1 MWIRCPDSNP
11 DERNTILFR
20 LSGFDTGFAD
30 LAILHADE
38 RIQTRIVLWKLFA
51 GACQRCIMD
60 SLEEEEATGG
70 VHMSVF
76 ICTTS
81 CVLSSNFY
89 RCNYTRTIQESGAM
103 VYFVKG
109 RG

>member
-51 GACQRCIMD
+51 GACQRCK
-60 SLEEEEATGG
+60 
-70 VHMSVF
+70 VF
-76 ICTTS
+76 FLLNES
-81 CVLSSNFY
+81 SPVLSYLHRSA
-89 RCNYTRTIQESGAM
+89 R
-103 VYFVKG
+103 
-109 RG
+109 